1 MFAQDCIE
9 TSIPFIR
16 LEDKIHFVLDLM
28 HEYKTD
34 HLAVVND
41 EQYIATVSENNLL
54 EMDDEL
60 TINAIIEFAKSE
72 KISEET
78 HLFDVLKK
86 CNDINSYAVAVVTS
100 ENNYIGITSPQKI
113 LEQFTAKSALSA
125 SGGILLLEVEAKN
138 YSLTEI
144 SRIVESNNAM
154 ILQTM
159 LSTQPNNSLRV
170 SIKINKVDLKEIQ
183 ASFERYNYNV
193 IAVYHQS
200 VFEYQLQDRYD
211 SLMRYLEV

>member
-1 MFAQDCIE
+1 ML
-9 TSIPFIR
+9 SS
-16 LEDKIHFVLDLM
+16 L
-28 HEYKTD
+28 
-34 HLAVVND
+34 
-41 EQYIATVSENNLL
+41 TV
-54 EMDDEL
+54 L
-60 TINAIIEFAKSE
+60 TI
-72 KISEET
+72 
-78 HLFDVLKK
+78 
-86 CNDINSYAVAVVTS
+86 

-183 ASFERYNYNV
+183 E
-193 IAVYHQS
+193 IALKYK
-200 VFEYQLQDRYD
+200 RK
-211 SLMRYLEV
+211 